1 MTMNAAD
8 MRLLAYL
15 QAETRTGKRKITIPA
30 FLLENATQEGLA
42 EARCLAKLA
51 GCELEVQ
58 A

>member
-1 MTMNAAD
+1 MNAAD